1 MVESN
6 SAGRFRA
13 RLVLAMFLAAT
24 SFFIAIT
31 FSPLKSGFADAPDRG
46 PGDVQLYRAEVGRI
60 HGGQSYYDVAAAELR
75 QRGYPTRSIFNWRT
89 PLPVWLI
96 GVLPE
101 FSLANAMLGAFAF
114 ALLCFSF
121 HLLADEAGLKQA
133 MLAVLLLSGALMP
146 CVLGEL
152 VVMSELWSGVLIA
165 LSAACFGVRRP
176 ALGVLAGVAALFFRE
191 LAAPY
196 CLVCV
201 VLAVSGRNYRELA
214 QWSLGL
220 AAYGI
225 FFALHVLQVLPRITP
240 DDIAHANGW
249 ICLGGAGFLI
259 STVQMNAYLLLLPQ
273 WVTAIYLGC
282 ALLGCATWNTPA
294 GRRIGLAI
302 AAYSIAFS
310 LVGHD
315 FNQYWGSL
323 TAPLLC
329 LAASRFPSTIR
340 QLCRA
345 VAPAPWT
352 GRGRFLASQ

>member
-1 MVESN
+1 MTSSQSTRPGAGWIIAAASFGFMV
-6 SAGRFRA
+6 
-13 RLVLAMFLAAT
+13 
-24 SFFIAIT
+24 
-31 FSPLKSGFADAPDRG
+31 
-46 PGDVQLYRAEVGRI
+46 VQLDVTIVNVALPAMSREL
-60 HGGQSYYDVAAAELR
+60 GG
-75 QRGYPTRSIFNWRT
+75 GT
-89 PLPVWLI
+89 
-96 GVLPE
+96 
-101 FSLANAMLGAFAF
+101 
-114 ALLCFSF
+114 
-121 HLLADEAGLKQA
+121 AGLQWVVDA
-133 MLAVLLLSGALMP
+133 YTLAFAVLLLSGALMP